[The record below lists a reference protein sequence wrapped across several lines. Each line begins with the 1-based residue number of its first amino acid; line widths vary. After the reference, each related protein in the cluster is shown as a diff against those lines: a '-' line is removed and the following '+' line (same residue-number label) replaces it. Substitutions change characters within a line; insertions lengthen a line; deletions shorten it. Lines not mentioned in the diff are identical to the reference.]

1 MIKHL
6 SRYLDRQ
13 RFDWLLSDQGLYF
26 SSAFNQTD
34 DTEGVYDH
42 TFLSRMIADQI
53 GISSP
58 ILKDIDKLQL
68 GLQNH
73 GRFNNFLSCWFIGT
87 EESQE
92 MWDTFGTD
100 GVVILSDEFLLSN
113 ALPEPLNQATA
124 FYEAIY
130 DDELKRLSPNEP
142 LRFIDSIYGT
152 EKEFRIVFDLTKYSI
167 LTGFEAQT
175 EVLIGGVPSHLSSE
189 ITSCMSREALAK
201 SHEVIRKKD
210 KGFVVEYDLN
220 SIITEIR
227 VNPNATDEELRETRH
242 RLRESGIN
250 CKVNHS
256 SLRSANS

>member
-1 MIKHL
+1 MTKHL

-26 SSAFNQTD
+26 SSAFDQTD
-34 DTEGVYDH
+34 ITEGVYDH
-42 TFLSRMIADQI
+42 TFLSRIIANQP

-73 GRFNNFLSCWFIGT
+73 GRVNNFLSCWFIGT
-87 EESQE
+87 EESYE

-100 GVVILSDEFLLSN
+100 GVVFMSDELLLSN

-130 DDELKRLSPNEP
+130 DDELKRLSSNEP
-142 LRFIDSIYGT
+142 LRFIDSKYRT

-175 EVLIGGVPSHLSSE
+175 EVLVGGVPSHLSNE
-189 ITSCMSREALAK
+189 ITSCMSSEALAK
-201 SHEVIRKKD
+201 SHEVIQKKD
-210 KGFVVEYDLN
+210 KGFVVKYDLN

-227 VNPNATDEELRETRH
+227 VNPNATDEELCETRH

-256 SLRSANS
+256 SLRSADR